1 MNRAP
6 ALLGAVVLVLA
17 MPLGTRG
24 ARAGTEEF
32 STFDVEQQ
40 EEDDESL
47 LDHLLSRPPRAWR
60 AEWEHAAQGF
70 RTEQGCLTSGQW
82 LIHSDLKLETPL
94 GARARFGLKLRQ
106 YEDDAAS
113 FNYVDFTFRFPTR
126 FGTVGGLFRP
136 LYDKSRQ
143 DFAVTWETGADSS
156 ALQIQA
162 VFALEDMF
170 NNLWEFRQSR
180 VGNRSEPYLQHPYEP
195 ALRVASRHAN
205 WRAEVEG
212 KYLTPSRRRIP
223 GVNDIDPVRFT
234 TLWGALGQALLEAR
248 ALGLEWELRGGNQQA
263 FSTDAIEGAP
273 FGNAGDYRRSWSAE
287 TAVRRD
293 VLEGLTA
300 ELRYLYQDRT
310 QQYAPPA
317 GPAAFRALDR
327 LLEAELEWRARP
339 TLTARFGGLYDRIL
353 VAQSGL
359 RFAQSYGTRNESRG
373 YIGLALRFGRVS
385 VSGIEGIELDPEPYQ
400 VWFVHDKGFLQL
412 QALF

>member
-1 MNRAP
+1 MGSPITKPFPSNQP
-6 ALLGAVVLVLA
+6 
-17 MPLGTRG
+17 
-24 ARAGTEEF
+24 
-32 STFDVEQQ
+32 
-40 EEDDESL
+40 DD
-47 LDHLLSRPPRAWR
+47 
-60 AEWEHAAQGF
+60 
-70 RTEQGCLTSGQW
+70 
-82 LIHSDLKLETPL
+82 
-94 GARARFGLKLRQ
+94 
-106 YEDDAAS
+106 
-113 FNYVDFTFRFPTR
+113 
-126 FGTVGGLFRP
+126 
-136 LYDKSRQ
+136 
-143 DFAVTWETGADSS
+143 
-156 ALQIQA
+156 
-162 VFALEDMF
+162 
-170 NNLWEFRQSR
+170 
-180 VGNRSEPYLQHPYEP
+180 
-195 ALRVASRHAN
+195 
-205 WRAEVEG
+205 
-212 KYLTPSRRRIP
+212 
-223 GVNDIDPVRFT
+223 
-234 TLWGALGQALLEAR
+234 
-248 ALGLEWELRGGNQQA
+248 
-263 FSTDAIEGAP
+263 
-273 FGNAGDYRRSWSAE
+273 RRSWSAE